1 MIKMRKII
9 CSKLKLSFAN
19 NDSHRK
25 EEYGNTLTTKPNVKE
40 EYKEAFRTKSY
51 IEISDKVECHL
62 MKATTHD
69 EVNLTADSTPSPPP
83 PFPPIHLPPYSSAST
98 SDFNH
103 FFANY
108 FEITLEASRIC
119 ESLLTNI
126 NQARKNHL
134 RVKKAIKRISAAGGG
149 TDELYHL
156 LLKNLAFFAAQRN
169 PFSATSP
176 ERFLDLRE
184 NHVAMLQELT
194 STCKKLKRRTTSI
207 KLVKKSLAGLVLMGL
222 GALVAV
228 ALAHCTA
235 GLAVAPALALL
246 ALIAKRVRRLERR
259 CDERRL
265 EGLADVAARGVF
277 IMINDFATMRMIVKR
292 LEDEIEHRRF
302 VADVCV
308 RKGKKETLRE
318 VVREFQVHESCFV
331 EQLEELERQ
340 ICLCFLDIDRSKRLL
355 VREMVK

>member
-1 MIKMRKII
+1 M
-9 CSKLKLSFAN
+9 SSF
-19 NDSHRK
+19 
-25 EEYGNTLTTKPNVKE
+25 
-40 EYKEAFRTKSY
+40 
-51 IEISDKVECHL
+51 
-62 MKATTHD
+62 
-69 EVNLTADSTPSPPP
+69 PP
-83 PFPPIHLPPYSSAST
+83 PFPPILLSPYSSPSP

-103 FFANY
+103 FFTNY

-134 RVKKAIKRISAAGGG
+134 RVKKAINRISGGG
-149 TDELYHL
+149 ATDELYHL
-156 LLKNLAFFAAQRN
+156 LHKNLAFFAAQRN
-169 PFSATSP
+169 PFSATNP

-184 NHVAMLQELT
+184 SHAVMFQELT
-194 STCKKLKRRTTSI
+194 RTCKKLKRRTLTI
-207 KLVKKSLAGLVLMGL
+207 KLIKKSLASLILMGF

-235 GLAVAPALALL
+235 GLAVAPALAVL
-246 ALIAKRVRRLERR
+246 ALVAKKMRRLERS
-259 CDERRL
+259 CDEKRL
-265 EGLADVAARGVF
+265 EGLAAKLDVAARGVF

-308 RKGKKETLRE
+308 RKGRKETLRE

>member
-1 MIKMRKII
+1 MRKII
-9 CSKLKLSFAN
+9 CCKLKIPFAN
-19 NDSHRK
+19 NGSHRR
-25 EEYGNTLTTKPNVKE
+25 EEYGNTSTTKPNVKE

-51 IEISDKVECHL
+51 IEISDKVESHL

-69 EVNLTADSTPSPPP
+69 VEENLTADSTSSPPP
-83 PFPPIHLPPYSSAST
+83 PFPLIHLSPYSSPST

-103 FFANY
+103 FFTNY

-134 RVKKAIKRISAAGGG
+134 RVKKAIKRISG
-149 TDELYHL
+149 TDESYHL
-156 LLKNLAFFAAQRN
+156 LHKNLTLFAAQRN
-169 PFSATSP
+169 PFSSATNP

-184 NHVAMLQELT
+184 SHVAMFQELT
-194 STCKKLKRRTTSI
+194 RTCKKLKRRTLTI
-207 KLVKKSLAGLVLMGL
+207 KLIKKSLASLVLMGF

-235 GLAVAPALALL
+235 GLAVAPALAVL
-246 ALIAKRVRRLERR
+246 ALVAKNMRRLERR
-259 CDERRL
+259 CDEKRL
-265 EGLADVAARGVF
+265 EGLAAKLDVAARGVF

-308 RKGKKETLRE
+308 RKGRKETLRE

>member
-1 MIKMRKII
+1 M
-9 CSKLKLSFAN
+9 
-19 NDSHRK
+19 
-25 EEYGNTLTTKPNVKE
+25 KE

-51 IEISDKVECHL
+51 IEISDKVESHL
-62 MKATTHD
+62 IKATTHD
-69 EVNLTADSTPSPPP
+69 EENLTADSISTSSSPP
-83 PFPPIHLPPYSSAST
+83 PFPPILLLSPY

-103 FFANY
+103 FFTNY

-134 RVKKAIKRISAAGGG
+134 RVKKAIKRISGAA

-156 LLKNLAFFAAQRN
+156 LHKNLAFFAAQRN
-169 PFSATSP
+169 PFSATNP

-184 NHVAMLQELT
+184 NHVVMFQELT
-194 STCKKLKRRTTSI
+194 HTCKKLRRRTLTI
-207 KLVKKSLAGLVLMGL
+207 KLINKSLAIIVLMGF

-235 GLAVAPALALL
+235 GLAVAPALAVL
-246 ALIAKRVRRLERR
+246 ALMAKKMRRLERS
-259 CDERRL
+259 CDEKRL
-265 EGLADVAARGVF
+265 EGLAAKVDVAARGVF
-277 IMINDFATMRMIVKR
+277 IMINDLATMRMIVKR

-340 ICLCFLDIDRSKRLL
+340 ICLSFLDIDRSKRLL